1 MSEIV
6 YVDDW
11 SALHLIANLVAGMF
25 VGAKHYNFIKSFA
38 VITAAGIAWEIFEEL
53 YPDSHETTKDHI
65 TDMILNTL
73 GFSAGFVLGNELK
86 K

>member
-11 SALHLIANLVAGMF
+11 SALHALANLSIGMF
-25 VGAKHYNFIKSFA
+25 TGAKHYNFWATLTI
-38 VITAAGIAWEIFEEL
+38 ITAAGIAWEIFEEL

-65 TDMILNTL
+65 TDLLLNTL
-73 GFSAGFVLGNELK
+73 GFSAGYVLGTELK